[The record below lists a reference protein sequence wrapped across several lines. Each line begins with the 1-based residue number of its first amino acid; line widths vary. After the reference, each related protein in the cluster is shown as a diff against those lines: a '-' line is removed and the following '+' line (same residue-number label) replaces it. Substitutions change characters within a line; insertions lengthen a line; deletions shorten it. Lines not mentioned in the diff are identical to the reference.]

1 MLHMLAQ
8 LHVKPSSA
16 GQLSQSTVFAHA
28 ITCQTVGW
36 VDLIEMRKTDSF
48 GETRLV
54 PHVPSSYELECEFI
68 IIIIMLLLITCIDD
82 MPEGSEFTMT
92 AGCCGGAAVLLL
104 S

>member
-36 VDLIEMRKTDSF
+36 VDLMEMRKTDSF

-54 PHVPSSYELECEFI
+54 PHVPSSYELESESIAIFI
-68 IIIIMLLLITCIDD
+68 IIIIID
-82 MPEGSEFTMT
+82 TIINH
-92 AGCCGGAAVLLL
+92 LH
-104 S
+104 